1 MLREVTLS
9 ENLRVQRARL
19 NISRAELSNRSGVN
33 ISTIEKLENGR
44 QSGLNTTLRTID
56 ILAGALNVKPQELIG
71 WE

>member
-44 QSGLNTTLRTID
+44 QSGLNTTLKTID
-56 ILAGALNVKPQELIG
+56 ILADALNVKPQELIG

>member
-19 NISRAELSNRSGVN
+19 NISRAELSNCSGVN

-44 QSGLNTTLRTID
+44 QSGLNTTFRTID
-56 ILAGALNVKPQELIG
+56 SLADALNVKPQELLG

>member
-9 ENLRVQRARL
+9 ENLRIQRARL

-44 QSGLNTTLRTID
+44 QSGLNTTFRTINN
-56 ILAGALNVKPQELIG
+56 LADALNVEPQELVG

>member
-44 QSGLNTTLRTID
+44 QSELNTTFRTID
-56 ILAGALNVKPQELIG
+56 NLAKALNVKPQELIG

>member
-1 MLREVTLS
+1 MLREVAFS

-19 NISRAELSNRSGVN
+19 NISRAELSSRSGVN

-44 QSGLNTTLRTID
+44 QSGLNTTFRTINN
-56 ILAGALNVKPQELIG
+56 LADALNVEPQELVG

>member
-19 NISRAELSNRSGVN
+19 NISRVELSNRSGVN

-44 QSGLNTTLRTID
+44 QSGLNTTFRTIGS
-56 ILAGALNVKPQELIG
+56 LADALNVKPQELLG

>member
-44 QSGLNTTLRTID
+44 QSGLNTTFRTINN
-56 ILAGALNVKPQELIG
+56 LADALNVEPQELIG

>member
-19 NISRAELSNRSGVN
+19 NISRAELSRRSGVN

-44 QSGLNTTLRTID
+44 QSGLNTTFRTINN
-56 ILAGALNVKPQELIG
+56 LADALNVEPQELAG